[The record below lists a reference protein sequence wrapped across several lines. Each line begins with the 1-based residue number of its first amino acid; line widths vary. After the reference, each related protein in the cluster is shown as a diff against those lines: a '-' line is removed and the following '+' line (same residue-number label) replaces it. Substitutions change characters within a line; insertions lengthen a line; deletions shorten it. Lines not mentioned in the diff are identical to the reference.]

1 MKDILE
7 EIREMNNRD
16 RQKEEEKYY
25 KKLCDQYNEA
35 LTCMGLD
42 YEDSDP
48 LLVSNM
54 MKELTSRRVTGRI
67 LSVFHELSVYR
78 EIGTT
83 DKCKKA
89 MEEQNS
95 KWILCIERMPEEHD
109 SMFANLKGTNKWNDA
124 MFEKISDNVNVTVEF
139 ENGQRKTMTLHTVD
153 GKWKQDSIV
162 KFDVVAWQPL
172 PEPFLF

>member
-89 MEEQNS
+89 MEGLAEYEKTGLTPQQ
-95 KWILCIERMPEEHD
+95 IVEIIELYQERCKELARFELVKT
-109 SMFANLKGTNKWNDA
+109 ATYAGQEVYVKKGSRV
-124 MFEKISDNVNVTVEF
+124 EKETS
-139 ENGQRKTMTLHTVD
+139 L
-153 GKWKQDSIV
+153 
-162 KFDVVAWQPL
+162 
-172 PEPFLF
+172 